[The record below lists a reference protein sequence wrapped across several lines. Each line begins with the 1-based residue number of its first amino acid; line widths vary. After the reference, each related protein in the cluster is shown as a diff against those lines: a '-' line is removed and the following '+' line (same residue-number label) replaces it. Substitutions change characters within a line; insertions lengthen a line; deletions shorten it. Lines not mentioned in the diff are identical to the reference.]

1 MELTFG
7 GMVTEASEGFSK
19 NGKPYSKLTLSD
31 YTDSRQF
38 FFFQQDYVE
47 FGKYCKPGLFVL
59 IRGRIQKRFNSESLE
74 FRVTH
79 MELLSEVRRN
89 HIKSLTIQLPLS
101 SINEAVIHEME
112 KMLKKTRGTP
122 C

>member
-1 MELTFG
+1 
-7 GMVTEASEGFSK
+7 
-19 NGKPYSKLTLSD
+19 
-31 YTDSRQF
+31 
-38 FFFQQDYVE
+38 
-47 FGKYCKPGLFVL
+47 KYCRPGLFVR
-59 IRGRIQKRFNSESLE
+59 IRGRIQRRFNSESLE

-112 KMLKKTRGTP
+112 KMLKKNKGNTLLKFRIVDEEARHAVHLFSRNSRIEVNEAFLRFFEEHP
-122 C
+122 EMAYRIN